1 MNRNK
6 IKMENLNNAPPIPF
20 VVATLLGTI
29 KKPKLTNV
37 TTGCFVGKSLV
48 FHTQEDSEYVEHNGE
63 MLPFGKFFEYHRNN
77 VNEDELNFDNGLN

>member
-63 MLPFGKFFEYHRNN
+63 MLPFGKFFEYHRNT
-77 VNEDELNFDNGLN
+77 VSKTTVGLRCTF